1 VTGRHEL
8 KPAGLPTSRLAIALA
23 ASLVLAIIVGSATA
37 IWMLRL
43 QEIGKWEKQTET
55 FSVVLAET
63 VSQQMDFAYTALD
76 SIAERIQDR
85 WSVSAEYLSGKL
97 STHDFHQFLREKAA
111 LSPAVE
117 VISVLDVDG
126 NVINTSRNFPAPTY
140 SLADRDYFIAQRDNP
155 VQGIFLSS
163 SVRSKTTGK
172 WMFFLSHRLTGSD
185 GEFIGVV
192 ILGMS
197 PSFYSQFYEKLS
209 ADGHASVGLLRND
222 FTYLARWPERG
233 EVMGMRNL
241 TGSTYELVHEKNKK
255 SGVMITNNP
264 RMSEGG
270 KAVTR
275 MAAIQSLEKY
285 PLIIN
290 FSVDEDLYLA
300 DWRKISTGI
309 VIVAMSGILAIVA
322 AFSVLVNL
330 LERREQDLAVTT
342 ELKQQAE
349 VINRNQAHL
358 LKNLTEQQIALKDSS
373 DRLQAIFQN
382 AADGIIM
389 IDDTGKIE
397 ALNPAAVAIYGHP
410 ANEVVGKNG
419 KFFSPPGQP
428 DLLGLAMSRREFLET
443 GCLRT
448 EAERMRKDGSLFP
461 AELAITEYYHAGRRK
476 LIVIV
481 RDISERRK
489 MERMKSEFISTVS
502 HELRTPLTAI
512 RGSLGLIMGGAMGA
526 VPDKIS
532 ALMGMA
538 HKNSES
544 LTRLINDLLDIQ
556 KIEAG
561 KMDFVF
567 ECLPLQNLLQ
577 TAISNNQAFAHSMNT
592 EIILGS
598 QLEQAMVMVDTG
610 RFQQVMANLL
620 SNACKYSPEG
630 AVVQVLSMPRDGN
643 LIRIEVIDQGS
654 GIPENFRD
662 RLFQKFSQAD
672 SSDTRAKG
680 GTGLGL
686 AISQA
691 IMRQMHGDIG
701 YYMAQDAGHDS
712 VQPGGEGQDILHTG
726 THFYIDLPLHTEG
739 NGGLE
744 LPTPNPDPLP

>member
-1 VTGRHEL
+1 M

-23 ASLVLAIIVGSATA
+23 ACLVLAIIVGTATA
-37 IWMLRL
+37 VWMLRV
-43 QEIGKWEKQTET
+43 QETGKWEKQTET
-55 FSVVLAET
+55 FSIVLAET

-76 SIAERIQDR
+76 SISERIQDR
-85 WSVSAEYLSGKL
+85 WSVSAEYLTGKL

-117 VISVLDVDG
+117 VISVLDVNG
-126 NVINTSRNFPAPTY
+126 NVINTSRSFPAPTY
-140 SLADRDYFIAQRDNP
+140 SLADRDYFIIQRDNP
-155 VQGIFLSS
+155 VQGIYLSS

-209 ADGHASVGLLRND
+209 ADGHASIGLLRND
-222 FTYLARWPERG
+222 FTYLARWPESSA
-233 EVMGMRNL
+233 VMGMKNL
-241 TGSTYELVHEKNKK
+241 TGSTYQLVHEQKK
-255 SGVMITNNP
+255 KAGIIITNNS
-264 RMSEGG
+264 RMADGG
-270 KAVTR
+270 KQVTR
-275 MAAIQSLEKY
+275 MAAVQSLEKY

-300 DWRKISTGI
+300 DWRKISTGLV
-309 VIVAMSGILAIVA
+309 VIAMGGVLAIVA
-322 AFSVLVNL
+322 AFSVLVTL
-330 LERREQDLAVTT
+330 LERREQDLVMTT

-349 VINRNQAHL
+349 VINRNQAHQ
-358 LKNLTEQQIALKDSS
+358 LKNLTEQQLALKDSS

-428 DLLGLAMSRREFLET
+428 DLLGLAMSRKEFLET

-448 EAERMRKDGSLFP
+448 ETERMRKDGSLFP
-461 AELAITEYYHAGRRK
+461 AELAISEYYHAGRRK

-512 RGSLGLIMGGAMGA
+512 RGALGLVVGGAMGGI
-526 VPDKIS
+526 PEKIS
-532 ALMGMA
+532 ALLGMA

-561 KMDFVF
+561 KMDFAF
-567 ECLPLQNLLQ
+567 ELLNLQTLLQ
-577 TAISNNQAFAHSMNT
+577 TAVANTQSFAHSMET
-592 EIILGS
+592 EIRIENNAGS
-598 QLEQAMVMVDTG
+598 ALVMVDAG

-620 SNACKYSPEG
+620 SNACKYSPPG
-630 AVVQVLSMPRDGN
+630 VAVQVLTLQTHDN
-643 LIRIEVIDQGS
+643 LIRIEVIDHGS
-654 GIPENFRD
+654 GIPESFRE

-701 YYMAQDAGHDS
+701 YYMNDDPAQ
-712 VQPGGEGQDILHTG
+712 PG
-726 THFYIDLPLHTEG
+726 THFYVDLPLHKDELA
-739 NGGLE
+739 GLE
-744 LPTPNPDPLP
+744 AIKLKQDHAV

>member
-1 VTGRHEL
+1 
-8 KPAGLPTSRLAIALA
+8 
-23 ASLVLAIIVGSATA
+23 
-37 IWMLRL
+37 
-43 QEIGKWEKQTET
+43 
-55 FSVVLAET
+55 
-63 VSQQMDFAYTALD
+63 
-76 SIAERIQDR
+76 
-85 WSVSAEYLSGKL
+85 
-97 STHDFHQFLREKAA
+97 
-111 LSPAVE
+111 
-117 VISVLDVDG
+117 
-126 NVINTSRNFPAPTY
+126 
-140 SLADRDYFIAQRDNP
+140 
-155 VQGIFLSS
+155 
-163 SVRSKTTGK
+163 
-172 WMFFLSHRLTGSD
+172 
-185 GEFIGVV
+185 
-192 ILGMS
+192 
-197 PSFYSQFYEKLS
+197 
-209 ADGHASVGLLRND
+209 
-222 FTYLARWPERG
+222 
-233 EVMGMRNL
+233 
-241 TGSTYELVHEKNKK
+241 
-255 SGVMITNNP
+255 
-264 RMSEGG
+264 
-270 KAVTR
+270 
-275 MAAIQSLEKY
+275 
-285 PLIIN
+285 
-290 FSVDEDLYLA
+290 
-300 DWRKISTGI
+300 
-309 VIVAMSGILAIVA
+309 
-322 AFSVLVNL
+322 
-330 LERREQDLAVTT
+330 LAVTT

-448 EAERMRKDGSLFP
+448 ETERMRKDGSLFP

-512 RGSLGLIMGGAMGA
+512 RGALGLITGGAMGA

-544 LTRLINDLLDIQ
+544 LTRLINDLLD
-556 KIEAG
+556 
-561 KMDFVF
+561 
-567 ECLPLQNLLQ
+567 
-577 TAISNNQAFAHSMNT
+577 FAHSMNT
-592 EIILGS
+592 EIVLGN
-598 QLEQAMVMVDTG
+598 QVEQAMVMVDTG

-630 AVVQVLSMPRDGN
+630 AVVQVLSIARGDN

-654 GIPENFRD
+654 GIPENFRE

-691 IMRQMHGDIG
+691 IVQQMHGDIG
-701 YYMAQDAGHDS
+701 YYMSQDAGHES
-712 VQPGGEGQDILHTG
+712 AQEGGEGQDVLHTG
-726 THFYIDLPLHTEG
+726 THFYIDLPLHKEG
-739 NGGLE
+739 LNGLE
-744 LPTPNPDPLP
+744 TFTPKPDHVL

>member
-1 VTGRHEL
+1 MKQT
-8 KPAGLPTSRLAIALA
+8 GLPTSRLAIALA
-23 ASLVLAIIVGSATA
+23 ACLVLAIVLGAASAV
-37 IWMLRL
+37 WMLRA

-55 FSVVLAET
+55 FSVVLTET

-76 SIAERIQDR
+76 SISERIQDR
-85 WSVSAEYLSGKL
+85 WSVSADYLSSKL
-97 STHDFHQFLREKAA
+97 STYDFHQFLREKAS

-117 VISVLDVDG
+117 VISVLDVNG

-209 ADGHASVGLLRND
+209 ADGHASIALLRND

-233 EVMGMRNL
+233 EIMGMKNL
-241 TGSTYELVHEKNKK
+241 TGSTYELVHNQNKK
-255 SGVMITNNP
+255 SGVIITNSS
-264 RMSEGG
+264 RMGDGG
-270 KAVTR
+270 KHVTR
-275 MAAIQSLEKY
+275 MSAVQSLQKY

-290 FSVDEDLYLA
+290 FTVDEDLYLS
-300 DWRKISTGI
+300 DWRKITTGI
-309 VIVAMSGILAIVA
+309 VVVAMSGILALVA

-330 LERREQDLAVTT
+330 LEKREQDLLATT

-349 VINRNQAHL
+349 IINRNQAHL

-373 DRLQAIFQN
+373 ERLQAIFQN
-382 AADGIIM
+382 AADGIVM

-410 ANEVVGKNG
+410 ASEVVGKNG
-419 KFFSPPGQP
+419 RFFSPPGQP
-428 DLLGLAMSRREFLET
+428 DLLGLAMSRSEFLET

-448 EAERMRKDGSLFP
+448 EVERMRKDGSLFP
-461 AELAITEYYHAGRRK
+461 AELAISEYYHAGRRK

-512 RGSLGLIMGGAMGA
+512 RGALGLVVGGAVGA
-526 VPDKIS
+526 VPDKI
-532 ALMGMA
+532 APLLGMA

-567 ECLPLQNLLQ
+567 EHLNLHSLLQ
-577 TAISNNQAFAHSMNT
+577 IAVNNNQAFAHSVGT
-592 EIILGS
+592 EIVFDAQS
-598 QLEQAMVMVDTG
+598 MDAHVMVDAG

-630 AVVQVLSMPRDGN
+630 SAVRVLAEVRSGKSV
-643 LIRIEVIDQGS
+643 RIEVIDQGS
-654 GIPENFRD
+654 GIPENFRE

-691 IMRQMHGDIG
+691 IIRQMHGDIG
-701 YYMAQDAGHDS
+701 YYMESAHEA
-712 VQPGGEGQDILHTG
+712 LG
-726 THFYIDLPLHTEG
+726 THFYIDLPLHEEVITDIG
-739 NGGLE
+739 TI
-744 LPTPNPDPLP
+744 TPKTDPVL

>member
-1 VTGRHEL
+1 M

-23 ASLVLAIIVGSATA
+23 ACLVLAIIVGAATA
-37 IWMLRL
+37 VWMLRV

-55 FSVVLAET
+55 FSIVLAET

-76 SIAERIQDR
+76 SISERIQDR
-85 WSVSAEYLSGKL
+85 WSVSADYLAAKL

-117 VISVLDVDG
+117 VISVLDVNG
-126 NVINTSRNFPAPTY
+126 NVINTSRSFPAPTY
-140 SLADRDYFIAQRDNP
+140 SLADRDYFMAQRDNP
-155 VQGIFLSS
+155 VQGIYLST

-192 ILGMS
+192 ILGLS
-197 PSFYSQFYEKLS
+197 PTFYSQFYEKLS
-209 ADGHASVGLLRND
+209 ADGHASISLLRSD
-222 FTYLARWPERG
+222 FTYLTRWPERG
-233 EVMGMRNL
+233 EVMGVRNL
-241 TGSTYELVHEKNKK
+241 SGSTYELVHQQNKK
-255 SGVMITNNP
+255 SGVVIGDNS
-264 RMSEGG
+264 RLSEGRRQI
-270 KAVTR
+270 TR
-275 MAAIQSLEKY
+275 MAAIQALEKY

-290 FSVDEDLYLA
+290 FSVDEDLYLG
-300 DWRKISTGI
+300 DWRKISTGLI
-309 VIVAMSGILAIVA
+309 VIAMSGVLAIVA
-322 AFSVLVNL
+322 AFSVLVTL
-330 LERREQDLAVTT
+330 LERREQDLQMTT

-428 DLLGLAMSRREFLET
+428 DLLGLAMSRKEFLET

-448 EAERMRKDGSLFP
+448 ETERMRKDGSLFP
-461 AELAITEYYHAGRRK
+461 AELAISEYYHAGRRK

-481 RDISERRK
+481 RDISERRR

-512 RGSLGLIMGGAMGA
+512 RGALGLVVGGAMGI

-532 ALMGMA
+532 ALLGMA

-567 ECLPLQNLLQ
+567 ELQSLQALLQ
-577 TAISNNQAFAHSMNT
+577 IALSNNQGFAQSMGT
-592 EIILGS
+592 EIVLNDYAG
-598 QLEQAMVMVDTG
+598 QAKVMVDAG

-630 AVVQVLSMPRDGN
+630 VPVQIVISLRNDN
-643 LIRIEVIDQGS
+643 LVRTEVIDHGS
-654 GIPENFRD
+654 GIPENFRE

-691 IMRQMHGDIG
+691 IIRQMHGDIG
-701 YYMAQDAGHDS
+701 YYMSDDPAH
-712 VQPGGEGQDILHTG
+712 PG
-726 THFYIDLPLHTEG
+726 THFFIDLPLHKEDTALQEMIT
-739 NGGLE
+739 LR
-744 LPTPNPDPLP
+744 PDHVA

>member
-1 VTGRHEL
+1 MKQAV
-8 KPAGLPTSRLAIALA
+8 LPTSRLAIALA
-23 ASLVLAIIVGSATA
+23 ACLVLAIVVGAATA
-37 IWMLRL
+37 VWMLRV

-55 FSVVLAET
+55 FSIVLTET

-76 SIAERIQDR
+76 SISERIQDR
-85 WSVSAEYLSGKL
+85 WSVSADYLTAKL
-97 STHDFHQFLREKAA
+97 STHDFHQFLREKAS

-117 VISVLDVDG
+117 VISVLDVKG

-140 SLADRDYFIAQRDNP
+140 SLADRDYFTAQRDNP
-155 VQGIFLSS
+155 VQGIYLSS

-209 ADGHASVGLLRND
+209 ADGHASIGLLRND

-233 EVMGMRNL
+233 EIMGQKNL
-241 TGSTYELVHEKNKK
+241 TGSTYELVHEQNKK
-255 SGVMITNNP
+255 SGVIVSNNI
-264 RMSEGG
+264 RMADGG
-270 KAVTR
+270 KHITR
-275 MAAIQSLEKY
+275 MAAIQTLEKY

-309 VIVAMSGILAIVA
+309 IVVAMSGILAIVA

-330 LERREQDLAVTT
+330 LERREQDLIVTT
-342 ELKQQAE
+342 ELKQQTE

-428 DLLGLAMSRREFLET
+428 DLLGLAMSRTEFLET

-448 EAERMRKDGSLFP
+448 EVERMRKDGSMFP
-461 AELAITEYYHAGRRK
+461 AELAISEYYHAGRRK

-489 MERMKSEFISTVS
+489 IERMKSEFISTVS

-512 RGSLGLIMGGAMGA
+512 RGALGLVVGGAMGG
-526 VPDKIS
+526 VPDKIA
-532 ALMGMA
+532 ALLAMA

-567 ECLPLQNLLQ
+567 ERLSLQSLLQ
-577 TAISNNQAFAHSMNT
+577 TAVNNNQGFAQSMET
-592 EIILGS
+592 EIVLS
-598 QLEQAMVMVDTG
+598 NSCDDATVMVDAG

-630 AVVQVLSMPRDGN
+630 SRVRVVTMMRNQN
-643 LIRIEVIDQGS
+643 WIRIEVIDQGS
-654 GIPENFRD
+654 GIPEAFRD

-691 IMRQMHGDIG
+691 IIKQMHGEIG
-701 YYMAQDAGHDS
+701 YYMDELQIA
-712 VQPGGEGQDILHTG
+712 G
-726 THFYIDLPLHTEG
+726 THFYIDLPLH
-739 NGGLE
+739 LDS
-744 LPTPNPDPLP
+744 PDDISNLISKPDHVA